1 MRAVWQMIERV
12 LGTFSEWYS
21 MLWDKIDVDMLLEKT
36 KTLSKDT
43 KTLNKATRLY
53 DVYRYR

>member
-1 MRAVWQMIERV
+1 MIERV